1 MVYEMGNYI
10 YIYKHIHTNERGMS
24 YSLSWVNTTMADR
37 VSKSYRGVRKRQWG
51 KWASEIHDP
60 TRKKQL
66 WIGSFETAE
75 TAVRAYDAVAFYFRG
90 SKARLNFPEA
100 VHTLPSFPDNPSVD
114 EIREVARQSVGATAI
129 SESGGGGGGSISG
142 VTELGLVD
150 EEIISVENNPRVSIK
165 SNPSGNGLCIPQ
177 SSRCLNNIT
186 VSPLFVGHYIT
197 CFL

>member
-1 MVYEMGNYI
+1 
-10 YIYKHIHTNERGMS
+10 
-24 YSLSWVNTTMADR
+24 MADR

-100 VHTLPSFPDNPSVD
+100 VHTLPHSQITQVWMKSGRWLANQWVQPQYLKAAA
-114 EIREVARQSVGATAI
+114 EAEV
-129 SESGGGGGGSISG
+129 
-142 VTELGLVD
+142 L
-150 EEIISVENNPRVSIK
+150 
-165 SNPSGNGLCIPQ
+165 
-177 SSRCLNNIT
+177 
-186 VSPLFVGHYIT
+186 SPA
-197 CFL
+197 